1 MVQSTRPQAECAGAN
16 AITIRIS
23 MKTSRLKNER
33 YIQNSLILVAFGF
46 SLALTASGQDFDTD
60 SFFPKPLTQTTRFG
74 ISPFYGYRFGGE
86 IQDANTATKYSFK
99 DGPAYG
105 LILDYAP
112 MDYYGRFELLWS
124 RQDSSVD
131 FQGNNLLGKV
141 DITIDVIQVGGETEY
156 GSESLRGYVSAHV
169 GATHFSSDGYGDDTQ
184 FSFDIGAGVKAFLT
198 KNIYL
203 RADLRGFCVVTE
215 AQGSFI
221 YANGVTVASFSGS
234 TLWQGQVSAGFGFTF

>member
-1 MVQSTRPQAECAGAN
+1 MVQSTRPQAECAGVK

-23 MKTSRLKNER
+23 MKTSRFKNER
-33 YIQNSLILVAFGF
+33 SIQNSLILVAFGS

-60 SFFPKPLTQTTRFG
+60 LFFPKPHTQTTQFG

-86 IQDANTATKYSFK
+86 IQDPITETKYSFK
-99 DGPAYG
+99 DGSAYG

-112 MDYYGRFELLWS
+112 MNYYGRFELLWS
-124 RQDSSVD
+124 RQDTSVD

-141 DITIDVIQVGGETEY
+141 GMTIDVFQVGGETEY
-156 GSESLRGYVSAHV
+156 GSERLRGYVSAHV
-169 GATHFSSDGYGDDTQ
+169 GATHFSLDGYDDDTQ
-184 FSFDIGAGVKAFLT
+184 FSFDIGTGVKAFLT

-221 YANGVTVASFSGS
+221 FANGITVATFSGS
-234 TLWQGQVSAGFGFTF
+234 TLWQGQVSAGVGFTF